1 MKIDIAKKDL
11 LSLRDVLTRAVRS
24 MEALPNPS
32 STADMIPVARKVN
45 RKLKRAITKVYGHDC
60 DCSEFHKY

>member
-32 STADMIPVARKVN
+32 STADMIPVRIRTFCFGSHFVE
-45 RKLKRAITKVYGHDC
+45 LHD
-60 DCSEFHKY
+60 